1 MRQSVFDQHY
11 PTDALLH
18 GVAPNKLT
26 LRAANGLSIP
36 YQGYAVM
43 DFEVGGAN
51 IPGRGVVIVADH
63 CLTAPLLIGMNV
75 ITTCWQDLLNQPEG
89 LKTVFQ
95 DQGTRKAW
103 TSAFAVCQ
111 RTAVVGG
118 EDGYMGFVRPAS
130 RRGLTVPARSEVVV
144 WGRARMGPRGRD
156 YCGLIEALPELGAFS
171 VAKTVACVKHG
182 RLPVRIQNVTS
193 CPVFIGRY
201 QKLAKVFCV
210 DSADVHGQTDL
221 SLTVQDDGTITVD
234 IVEVG
239 KGEQVAPSVEVLG
252 DLRGREDLTE
262 QQKQDVKALLQ
273 RWVRVFALHEED
285 FGHTDVVQHQ
295 IHTSDAPPVREKYR
309 PLPPMM
315 YREMRALLADMLE
328 KKVIQPSSSPWA
340 APIVM
345 VRKKDGSWR
354 FCVDYR
360 KLNSLT
366 HKDAFPLPRIEETL
380 TSLTQASWFTTL
392 DLASGYW
399 QVGVDPRDRP
409 KTAFTTPLGLY
420 EFQRMPF
427 GLCNAPATF
436 QRLMQQCLSGQIADS
451 VLVYLDD
458 IIVYSPDF
466 SSHLCHLEAVFERL
480 QHHGLK
486 LRVDKCQLLRREVRF
501 LGHVVTGEGVKPDP
515 TKVTAVTEWPAPTTI
530 KEVRA
535 FLGLTGYYRRFIVNF
550 AKIARPLNAL
560 LIGAPADKRTGSR
573 RISWSDE
580 CQQAFDHLKTALTE
594 APILAYANYEEP
606 FVLYTDASNAG
617 LGAVLAQLQDGRER
631 VVAYASRSL
640 HPSEKNDVNYS
651 SFKLELLA
659 LKWAIVEKFKDY
671 LMGAKVIVYTDNNPV
686 AHLQTARLGATEQRW
701 VAQLAA
707 FDYHVKYR
715 SGRENANAD
724 ALSRVPVEAPL
735 GADVTNV
742 AAVAD
747 VQSTAG
753 QSMDG
758 WEAKQL
764 EDKDLDQVRRYVE
777 SGKFPMAQEWRAAPL
792 GVKQLLQQRARLVM
806 WDGVLCRRVTDYNTH
821 EARLQIVCPTQQR
834 KEVWEKHHN
843 AVGHLGVERT
853 ISCLRRHFFW
863 PGMQTQVQ
871 QYHSLCPRCQVKKV
885 DAVPKAPLKPF
896 TVSFPL
902 EVIELDFLSL
912 GRPHDLYQ
920 NILVMTDMFS
930 RYAWAIPTRDQTAR
944 TTARVLWQSVI
955 QTFGCPMRF
964 HSDQGPNFESQLV
977 AELCS
982 LYGISKSRTTPYHPQ
997 GNGMCERFNQTLLSM
1012 LRTLEDEKQGRWP
1025 EHLPALVQAY
1035 NATLHSSTGYAPSY
1049 LMFGRHVRLPVDV
1062 ALGVENQHARYSWD
1076 SWVGEHHQHLLYA
1089 YSLAA
1094 KSMGQAAE
1102 QYKRQYDRKAK
1113 SLPLI
1118 LGERVWRRNRRDGG
1132 RGKLCGKWD
1141 PEPYVVV
1148 EQLNKEGLTYRV
1160 KSERTGKER
1169 VLHRNS
1175 LKPCINSPQGALVLH
1190 PELPVPSVC
1199 EPQSLMYV
1207 PWVDPFV
1214 SVDPGN
1220 DAAPRRSVRSNM
1232 GQPPVRY
1239 RDV

>member
-1 MRQSVFDQHY
+1 MGLRNAELRSTIRTYARRNPDATFNTVLEEVLLLESEQRPGAGHEIGAQAVGESSVLKSQTGKDDWAEAFRRELLQEVRGQMN
-11 PTDALLH
+11 ALRREMTQQLQ
-18 GVAPNKLT
+18 P
-26 LRAANGLSIP
+26 AASEP
-36 YQGYAVM
+36 PRSSH
-43 DFEVGGAN
+43 F
-51 IPGRGVVIVADH
+51 P
-63 CLTAPLLIGMNV
+63 
-75 ITTCWQDLLNQPEG
+75 NQPPPRRRFQSYTPNTWAADEG

-103 TSAFAVCQ
+103 TGAFAVCQ
-111 RTAVVGG
+111 RAAVVGG

-130 RRGLTVPARSEVVV
+130 RKGLTVPARSEVVV
-144 WGRARMGPRGRD
+144 WGRARMGPRGQD
-156 YCGLIEALPELGAFS
+156 YCGLIEALPELGLFS
-171 VAKTVACVKHG
+171 VAKTVAIVKHG
-182 RLPVRIQNVTS
+182 QLPIRIQNMTS

-201 QKLAKVFCV
+201 QKLAKVFRV
-210 DSADVHGQTDL
+210 DRADVHGQTDL
-221 SLTVQDDGTITVD
+221 SLTVQDDGTVAVD
-234 IVEVG
+234 IVEAG
-239 KGEQVAPSVEVLG
+239 EGEQVEPPVGMLR
-252 DLRGREDLTE
+252 DLQGRDDLTE
-262 QQKQDVKALLQ
+262 RQKQDFEVLLQ

-285 FGHTDVVQHQ
+285 FGHTDAVQHQ
-295 IHTSDAPPVREKYR
+295 IHTNDAPPVREKYR

-315 YREMRALLADMLE
+315 YQEMRTLLADMLE

-366 HKDAFPLPRIEETL
+366 YKDAFPLPRIEETL

-436 QRLMQQCLSGQIADS
+436 QRLMQQCLSSQIADS
-451 VLVYLDD
+451 
-458 IIVYSPDF
+458 
-466 SSHLCHLEAVFERL
+466 RL

-486 LRVDKCQLLRREVRF
+486 LRVDKCQLLQREVRF

-515 TKVTAVTEWPAPTTI
+515 TKVTAVTEWPVPTTI
-530 KEVRA
+530 KEVRV
-535 FLGLTGYYRRFIVNF
+535 FLGLAGYYRRFIVNF
-550 AKIARPLNAL
+550 AKVARPLNAL
-560 LIGAPADKRTGSR
+560 LSGAPADKRTGSR
-573 RISWSDE
+573 QISWSDE
-580 CQQAFDHLKTALTE
+580 CQQAFDQLKTALTR
-594 APILAYANYEEP
+594 APILAYANYAEP
-606 FVLYTDASNAG
+606 FVLYTDASHAG

-640 HPSEKNDVNYS
+640 HPSEKNDANYS

-707 FDYHVKYR
+707 FDYQVRYR
-715 SGRENANAD
+715 SGKENANAD
-724 ALSRVPVEAPL
+724 ALSRVPVETPVDT
-735 GADVTNV
+735 DVINV
-742 AAVAD
+742 VTVAD
-747 VQSTAG
+747 VQSTEG

-758 WEAKQL
+758 WRARQL
-764 EDKDLDQVRRYVE
+764 QDKDLEQVRRYVE
-777 SGKFPMAQEWRAAPL
+777 SGKFPVGQEWRVASF
-792 GVKQLLQQRARLVM
+792 GVKRLLQQRTRLVM
-806 WDGVLCRRVTDYNTH
+806 RDGVLCRRITDFNTH
-821 EARLQIVCPTQQR
+821 EARLQIVCPIQQR
-834 KEVWEKHHN
+834 QEVWEKYHD

-871 QYHSLCPRCQVKKV
+871 QYHSMCPRCQMRKT

-912 GRPHDLYQ
+912 GRPQDPYQ

-997 GNGMCERFNQTLLSM
+997 GNGMCERLNQTLLSM
-1012 LRTLEDEKQGRWP
+1012 LRTLEDEKQSRWP

-1094 KSMGQAAE
+1094 KSMGQAAD
-1102 QYKRQYDRKAK
+1102 QYKKQYDRRAK
-1113 SLPLI
+1113 SLPLAP
-1118 LGERVWRRNRRDGG
+1118 GERVWRRNRRDAG
-1132 RGKLCGKWD
+1132 R
-1141 PEPYVVV
+1141 
-1148 EQLNKEGLTYRV
+1148 
-1160 KSERTGKER
+1160 
-1169 VLHRNS
+1169 
-1175 LKPCINSPQGALVLH
+1175 ALF
-1190 PELPVPSVC
+1190 STFFYD
-1199 EPQSLMYV
+1199 QT
-1207 PWVDPFV
+1207 
-1214 SVDPGN
+1214 
-1220 DAAPRRSVRSNM
+1220 
-1232 GQPPVRY
+1232 
-1239 RDV
+1239 